1 MRLDHAVVALSLLTS
16 ASAAAVGDALNIAR
30 VDVQEHDLFKRK
42 GGGAGGGR
50 GGGSSGGSSGGS
62 RGGSS
67 GSSSSGSSGSSGNRG
82 GSGSGSSGNRGSSGS
97 GSSNSG
103 NRGSSSSA
111 GNRGSGSSSS
121 GSSSSS
127 GNRGG
132 SDSSSSFNPFSFTGN
147 RGGSGASSS
156 TSRNRG
162 LSRSTGNRGSP
173 SNTGSNVNSGGTTR
187 AGSGPQPRFGG
198 GQYYSGGSRVPFAAG
213 STRNGIVPGLL
224 IGSALAFWPALWL
237 SGAYMYNYHDPYR
250 FRNESNNNRDEEL
263 PVICGCA
270 EGASCSCDDS
280 GNTTATLNELVGNG
294 SYAGL
299 NKSVVT
305 VGTKDGQKVLLING
319 TLPNGTTAQGDED
332 RDADGNSTES
342 SDSAAVK
349 TALENMGLW
358 PVVLTAVAIVFAA

>member
-1 MRLDHAVVALSLLTS
+1 MRLDHAIVALSLLTS
-16 ASAAAVGDALNIAR
+16 ASAASVGHPLNIAR
-30 VDVQEHDLFKRK
+30 VDVQEHQLFKRK
-42 GGGAGGGR
+42 GGGGGGGR
-50 GGGSSGGSSGGS
+50 GGGISGS

-67 GSSSSGSSGSSGNRG
+67 GSSSSGS
-82 GSGSGSSGNRGSSGS
+82 SGSSGNRGSSGS

-103 NRGSSSSA
+103 NRGSSSST

-121 GSSSSS
+121 GSFSPFWWFDDEDDFGFLGGFDFSS
-127 GNRGG
+127 GFCPFSFLGNCG
-132 SDSSSSFNPFSFTGN
+132 SPGFSSSSFENHDSP
-147 RGGSGASSS
+147 SSI
-156 TSRNRG
+156 
-162 LSRSTGNRGSP
+162 GNRGSP

-187 AGSGPQPRFGG
+187 SGSGPQPRFGG

-213 STRNGIVPGLL
+213 RTRNGIVPGLL

-250 FRNESNNNRDEEL
+250 FRNESNNNQDEEL

-319 TLPNGTTAQGDED
+319 TLPNGTTAKGDED
-332 RDADGNSTES
+332 KDADGNSTN
-342 SDSAAVK
+342 SAAS
-349 TALENMGLW
+349 TALENMGFW

>member
-1 MRLDHAVVALSLLTS
+1 
-16 ASAAAVGDALNIAR
+16 
-30 VDVQEHDLFKRK
+30 
-42 GGGAGGGR
+42 
-50 GGGSSGGSSGGS
+50 
-62 RGGSS
+62 
-67 GSSSSGSSGSSGNRG
+67 
-82 GSGSGSSGNRGSSGS
+82 
-97 GSSNSG
+97 
-103 NRGSSSSA
+103 
-111 GNRGSGSSSS
+111 
-121 GSSSSS
+121 
-127 GNRGG
+127 
-132 SDSSSSFNPFSFTGN
+132 
-147 RGGSGASSS
+147 
-156 TSRNRG
+156 
-162 LSRSTGNRGSP
+162 
-173 SNTGSNVNSGGTTR
+173 
-187 AGSGPQPRFGG
+187 
-198 GQYYSGGSRVPFAAG
+198 
-213 STRNGIVPGLL
+213 
-224 IGSALAFWPALWL
+224 
-237 SGAYMYNYHDPYR
+237 MYNYHDPYR

-358 PVVLTAVAIVFAA
+358 PVVLTVVAIVFAA

>member
-67 GSSSSGSSGSSGNRG
+67 GSSSSG
-82 GSGSGSSGNRGSSGS
+82 
-97 GSSNSG
+97 
-103 NRGSSSSA
+103 
-111 GNRGSGSSSS
+111 NRGSGSSSS
-121 GSSSSS
+121 
-127 GNRGG
+127 
-132 SDSSSSFNPFSFTGN
+132 
-147 RGGSGASSS
+147 
-156 TSRNRG
+156 
-162 LSRSTGNRGSP
+162 GNRGSP

-358 PVVLTAVAIVFAA
+358 PVVLTVVAIVFAA

>member
-42 GGGAGGGR
+42 GGGSGGGR

-67 GSSSSGSSGSSGNRG
+67 GSSSSG
-82 GSGSGSSGNRGSSGS
+82 
-97 GSSNSG
+97 
-103 NRGSSSSA
+103 
-111 GNRGSGSSSS
+111 NRGSGSSSS
-121 GSSSSS
+121 
-127 GNRGG
+127 
-132 SDSSSSFNPFSFTGN
+132 
-147 RGGSGASSS
+147 
-156 TSRNRG
+156 
-162 LSRSTGNRGSP
+162 GNRGSP

-358 PVVLTAVAIVFAA
+358 PVVLTVVAIVFAA

>member
-50 GGGSSGGSSGGS
+50 GGGSSGS

-67 GSSSSGSSGSSGNRG
+67 GSSSSGS
-82 GSGSGSSGNRGSSGS
+82 SGSSGNRGSSGS

-111 GNRGSGSSSS
+111 
-121 GSSSSS
+121 
-127 GNRGG
+127 
-132 SDSSSSFNPFSFTGN
+132 
-147 RGGSGASSS
+147 
-156 TSRNRG
+156 
-162 LSRSTGNRGSP
+162 GNRGSP

-250 FRNESNNNRDEEL
+250 FRNESNNNKDEEL

-270 EGASCSCDDS
+270 EGAACSCDDS

-332 RDADGNSTES
+332 KDADGNSTES
-342 SDSAAVK
+342 SASAAVK